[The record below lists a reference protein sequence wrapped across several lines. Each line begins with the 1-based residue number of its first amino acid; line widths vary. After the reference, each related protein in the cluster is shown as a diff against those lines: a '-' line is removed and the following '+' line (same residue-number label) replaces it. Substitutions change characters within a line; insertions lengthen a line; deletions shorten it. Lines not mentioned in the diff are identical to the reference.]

1 MKYLAF
7 VMHTVY
13 SIKYAHNL
21 AELCFA
27 VAVFSIPIDFGDRF
41 FIRRG
46 CFTCNGSILWF
57 SQWHY
62 NDVIM
67 SVMASQITSL
77 TIVYSTLYSGAD
89 QRKYQS
95 SASLAFVWGKHQWP
109 VNSPHKGPVT
119 RKIFPFD
126 DVIMIWVKST
136 STWPQ
141 QNAAKHEQSAFF
153 REVLFTYDHHDVFI
167 YWPGCSKYLKYLT
180 WQNIAH
186 CMLITSL
193 LFNIMDTWVYI
204 CSPLLLSTVFSTF
217 TMTDMLN
224 ASRNII

>member
-1 MKYLAF
+1 MLAQYIKLLTHIAMKWFLDNLKQVKVLKYLAF

-21 AELCFA
+21 AEPCF
-27 VAVFSIPIDFGDRF
+27 VVTVFSIAIDLWDI

-46 CFTCNGSILWF
+46 CFTCNVSIVWF

-89 QRKYQS
+89 QRKHQS
-95 SASLAFVWGKHQWP
+95 SASLAFVWGKHRWP
-109 VNSPHKGPVT
+109 VNSPHEGPVT

-126 DVIMIWVKST
+126 DVFMIRVK
-136 STWPQ
+136 TWPQ
-141 QNAAKHEQSAFF
+141 QNAAKHEQSAYF
-153 REVLFTYDHHDVFI
+153 
-167 YWPGCSKYLKYLT
+167 
-180 WQNIAH
+180 
-186 CMLITSL
+186 
-193 LFNIMDTWVYI
+193 
-204 CSPLLLSTVFSTF
+204 
-217 TMTDMLN
+217 
-224 ASRNII
+224 